1 MPASATDVSATPPVI
16 VQVAF
21 DVPLDRVFDY
31 LAPRPLPAGVRVLA
45 QFGPRKLVGVVVG
58 QVAASPHQLRPLL
71 AVLDELPPLPD
82 DWLALT
88 RFAARYY
95 HYPLGQTLFT
105 ALPTALRN
113 PPRRAL
119 AMPPVYALSEAGAA
133 WQPPARAARQLALWA
148 RLRQGPLALD
158 DEARALH
165 PQAGKLL
172 REWLA
177 AGWLAQVT
185 PAQAAMTVSPGP
197 ALTDEQREVVDGLS
211 WAGFSATLLDGITG
225 SGKTEVY
232 LQWIAQ
238 ALAAGRQALVLV
250 PEINLTP
257 QLEARFR
264 ARFPHTPTVCLHSNL
279 ADGARAQA
287 WLAAWEGRARL
298 VIGTRLAVFTPL
310 PELGLIVVDEEH
322 DGSFK
327 QQDGL
332 RYHARDL
339 AVWRAQQAGAPVVL
353 GSATPSLES
362 VAAVQAGRYRHARL
376 TRRASAAAL
385 PQIHLLDIRRQL
397 LDEGL
402 SAAAWQALADGLAA
416 GETSLVFINRRGWAP
431 VLACVDC
438 GWLSSCPHCAA
449 RLVLHWHD
457 RRLQCHHCG
466 HHEAIPHACPSCGNP
481 DLKPL
486 GQGTQRI
493 EAALRRQFP
502 QARIAR
508 IDRDTV
514 SRRDAWAEIDR
525 QVRAGELDILV
536 GTQMLAK
543 GHDFPSLS
551 RVVALN
557 ADGGLYSAD
566 FRAEEHLFALLTQVA
581 GRAGRGALPGQVW
594 VQTQFPDHPLYL
606 ALREHDVAGFAQRL
620 LEERASAGYPP
631 AVFQA
636 LLRAD
641 APELDTAM
649 AFLREVRQYAACHGD
664 VLSLGPAPAS
674 MARLAGRERAQ
685 LLLQAERRAPLH
697 AALSALRAGLDD
709 WARPFGSALRWSLDV
724 DPQEL

>member
-1 MPASATDVSATPPVI
+1 M
-16 VQVAF
+16 
-21 DVPLDRVFDY
+21 
-31 LAPRPLPAGVRVLA
+31 
-45 QFGPRKLVGVVVG
+45 
-58 QVAASPHQLRPLL
+58 
-71 AVLDELPPLPD
+71 
-82 DWLALT
+82 
-88 RFAARYY
+88 
-95 HYPLGQTLFT
+95 
-105 ALPTALRN
+105 
-113 PPRRAL
+113 
-119 AMPPVYALSEAGAA
+119 
-133 WQPPARAARQLALWA
+133 
-148 RLRQGPLALD
+148 
-158 DEARALH
+158 
-165 PQAGKLL
+165 
-172 REWLA
+172 
-177 AGWLAQVT
+177 
-185 PAQAAMTVSPGP
+185 
-197 ALTDEQREVVDGLS
+197 
-211 WAGFSATLLDGITG
+211 
-225 SGKTEVY
+225 
-232 LQWIAQ
+232 
-238 ALAAGRQALVLV
+238 
-250 PEINLTP
+250 
-257 QLEARFR
+257 
-264 ARFPHTPTVCLHSNL
+264 
-279 ADGARAQA
+279 
-287 WLAAWEGRARL
+287 
-298 VIGTRLAVFTPL
+298 IGTRLAVFTPL

-566 FRAEEHLFALLTQVA
+566 FRAEERLFALLTQVA

>member
-1 MPASATDVSATPPVI
+1 MPCALTADSLAKPHI
-16 VQVAF
+16 VQVVF
-21 DVPLDRVFDY
+21 DVPLDRAFDY
-31 LAPRPLPAGVRVLA
+31 QSAQPLAVGSRVLA

-58 QVAASPHQLRPLL
+58 QRASSPHTLKPIG
-71 AVLDELPPLPD
+71 AVLDALPPLPA
-82 DWLALT
+82 DWLALGQ
-88 RFAARYY
+88 FAARYY
-95 HYPLGQTLFT
+95 HHPLGQTLFT
-105 ALPTALRN
+105 ALPSALRN
-113 PPRRAL
+113 PPRRPLTA
-119 AMPPVYALSEAGAA
+119 PPLYALTAAGAA
-133 WQPPARAARQLALWA
+133 WQPKAQAVRQLALLT
-148 RLRQGPLALD
+148 RLRQGPLGL
-158 DEARALH
+158 DEARSLH
-165 PQAGKLL
+165 ATHPRLLRDWAQAG
-172 REWLA
+172 WVTQVA
-177 AGWLAQVT
+177 AE
-185 PAQAAMTVSPGP
+185 QAAMTVCPGP
-197 ALTDEQREVVDGLS
+197 ALNAEQAEVVAGLD
-211 WAGFSATLLDGITG
+211 WHGFSATLLDGITG

-232 LQWIAQ
+232 LQWIARV
-238 ALAAGRQALVLV
+238 LAAGRQALVLV

-264 ARFPHTPTVCLHSNL
+264 ARFPHTPTVCLHSHL

-287 WLAAWEGRARL
+287 WLAAWQGRARL

-339 AVWRAQQAGAPVVL
+339 AVWRAQQAGVPVVL

-385 PQIHLLDIRRQL
+385 PTIHLLDIRRQL
-397 LDEGL
+397 LDEGI
-402 SAAAWQALADGLAA
+402 APAAWQALADGLAA

-449 RLVLHWHD
+449 RLVLHWQD

-514 SRRDAWAEIDR
+514 SRRDAWADIDR
-525 QVRAGELDILV
+525 QVHAGELDMLV

-551 RVVALN
+551 RVIVLN

-566 FRAEEHLFALLTQVA
+566 FRAEERLFALLTQVA
-581 GRAGRGALPGQVW
+581 GRAGRGSLPGQVW

-606 ALREHDVAGFAQRL
+606 ALQAHDVPGFAQRL
-620 LEERASAGYPP
+620 LEARANDGYPP

-641 APELDTAM
+641 APQLDTAM
-649 AFLREVRQYAACHGD
+649 AFLQQVQQHASQSAGL
-664 VLSLGPAPAS
+664 VLCLGPAPAS

-685 LLLQAERRAPLH
+685 LLLQSARRAPLH
-697 AALSALRAGLDD
+697 ALLSALCAELDA
-709 WARPFGSALRWSLDV
+709 WAKPFGSSLRWSLDV
-724 DPQEL
+724 DPQEV